1 MNIELQNKSLNLTD
15 NMLQTISYAPVGTGF
30 LAFRDIGVIIKEH
43 VKGDNALDF
52 GCGAGRS
59 SRILQEHGLKVT
71 GVDTSSDMIN
81 QARNI
86 SKDIKYILIEKNNF
100 KNIGEQFNLIFV
112 SFVLMEL
119 PSTQEITILIKNLRN
134 LLAENGKLILIV
146 ASDDFYNSDWLWLC
160 CVTH

>member
-71 GVDTSSDMIN
+71 GV
-81 QARNI
+81 
-86 SKDIKYILIEKNNF
+86 
-100 KNIGEQFNLIFV
+100 GFV
-112 SFVLMEL
+112 
-119 PSTQEITILIKNLRN
+119 
-134 LLAENGKLILIV
+134 A
-146 ASDDFYNSDWLWLC
+146 
-160 CVTH
+160 